1 VKQKVLIVRRFYR
14 LLMIAFALSIV
25 PCRAELGETMDQC
38 IARYGQPVPQDT
50 TPPGLP
56 GKSVTFKKNGYVIM
70 VAFLKGIA
78 GFETIF
84 KEDESELSDK
94 EIEAILQADVAGGKW
109 GKPEQ
114 LNLPHAKEMW
124 SRDDGATAVYEPMK
138 HGLVLVSKQ
147 YADATQTSTD
157 K

>member
-1 VKQKVLIVRRFYR
+1 MIV
-14 LLMIAFALSIV
+14 FALSIV
-25 PCRAELGETMDQC
+25 PCHAELGETMDQC
-38 IARYGQPVPQDT
+38 IARYGQPVPQVT

-56 GKSVTFKKNGYVIM
+56 GKSVSFKKNGYVIM

-94 EIEAILQADVAGGKW
+94 EIEAILQADNAGGKW

-114 LNLPHAKEMW
+114 INSKNERGW
-124 SRDDGATAVYEPMK
+124 SREDGATAVYEPSK
-138 HGLVLVSKQ
+138 RCLALVSK
-147 YADATQTSTD
+147 
-157 K
+157 